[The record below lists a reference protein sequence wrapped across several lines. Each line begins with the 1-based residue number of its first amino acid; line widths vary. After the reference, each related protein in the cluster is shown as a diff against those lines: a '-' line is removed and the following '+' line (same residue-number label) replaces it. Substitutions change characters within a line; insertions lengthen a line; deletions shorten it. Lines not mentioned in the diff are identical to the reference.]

1 MVLYSRRMHVSGA
14 VIHTRATF
22 SGVILH
28 MIVVVVMLTP
38 VAAAAVDVSQVADW
52 RDYLRLVPW
61 SVHGDYRPVLLA
73 DRAAATSLAGYLG
86 GEAVFL
92 DSAAIDA
99 LVAAAWPDV
108 TAVVVT
114 GEDRLLA
121 TVAAA
126 IAAALDRPLRL
137 EPAPADGD
145 PAAIVVDASP
155 DGRLRDL
162 PRALAYYDSLADGD
176 AVVLCA
182 DDDFTFL
189 AAAVAARH
197 RAALSVD
204 LAAAAARH
212 PRTLTWIVDP
222 RRVSTSAVR
231 RLYRANADDD
241 STGIYGPAIGVIT
254 ALTPT
259 DASALLAR
267 IFGYEKLQGAWRHRL
282 AVCDANAPTDSS
294 ASRNGPWT
302 VHRVDGAALNA
313 EVLNGL
319 LCASAYVNLGAHG
332 SPTGFMLAGENWPDA
347 PALPATAPLVFVGES
362 CTTADVA
369 GAGVERSIALRLIGA
384 GAVAYVGSLEIGGV
398 AIVGGL
404 PFAACTPGCPLGEHV
419 RLQSAARMDV
429 LDDWPHAL
437 LIGDPLFHQLADER
451 VECRLAPGAE
461 ETAIG
466 IGGAVDSLATAIAVE
481 LPAGAPVTWATVV
494 TASSSVTYS
503 RGWPRPLAAVPSADG
518 LRLLIPWSSDAGT
531 LTVHAGTPP
540 SSLRL
545 LAAWD
550 VGRTGVKGLL
560 NDMTTM
566 SRSTQ
571 WVVFAIT
578 ALLVVVASAR
588 IRRSERSGSAL
599 LVSVF
604 VGAGVG
610 ALAAASHVSA
620 PVAAATG
627 GGAAALAALLDLRR
641 AHVGRLVAALGLF
654 LAPLLA
660 TLGLLGM
667 MGVPARLVGA
677 IAAGIGL
684 LALAFLVSYV
694 LGRLV
699 LAAAPRLA
707 AAHSTAHRHR

>member
-1 MVLYSRRMHVSGA
+1 MVPYSRRMNVTRT
-14 VIHTRATF
+14 VIHMRATF

-38 VAAAAVDVSQVADW
+38 LAASAAAVSQVADW
-52 RDYLRLVPW
+52 RDYLRLVSW
-61 SVHGDYRPVLLA
+61 SVHGDYRPILLA
-73 DRAAATSLAGYLG
+73 DRAAATSLAGYMG
-86 GEAVFL
+86 GDAVFL

-99 LVAAAWPDV
+99 LVAAAWPDI

-114 GEDRLLA
+114 GEDRRLA

-137 EPAPADGD
+137 EPAPSDGD
-145 PAAIVVDASP
+145 PAAIVVGAGP
-155 DGRLRDL
+155 AGRLRDL

-197 RAALSVD
+197 RAALSID
-204 LAAAAARH
+204 LDAAAARH
-212 PRTLTWIVDP
+212 PRSLTWVVDP
-222 RRVSTSAVR
+222 RQVSTSAVR
-231 RLYRANADDD
+231 RLYRANAVDD

-254 ALTPT
+254 AHTPT

-267 IFGYEKLQGAWRHRL
+267 IFGYEKLQGAWRHHL
-282 AVCDANAPTDSS
+282 AVCNANAPADSS

-302 VHRVDGAALNA
+302 TRRVDGSALNA
-313 EVLNGL
+313 EGLNGL
-319 LCASAYVNLGAHG
+319 LCTSAYVNLGAHG
-332 SPTGFMLAGENWPDA
+332 SPMGFMLAGENWPDA

-369 GAGVERSIALRLIGA
+369 STGVERSIALRMIGA

-398 AIVGGL
+398 AIVGDL

-437 LIGDPLFHQLADER
+437 LIGDPLFYQLADER
-451 VECRLAPGAE
+451 VECRLLSGTAE
-461 ETAIG
+461 TVIE
-466 IGGAVDSLATAIAVE
+466 IGGAADSLATAIAVD
-481 LPAGAPVTWATVV
+481 LPASTPVTWATVE
-494 TASSSVTYS
+494 TASGSVTYS

-531 LTVHAGTPP
+531 LTVHVGTPP
-540 SSLRL
+540 LSLRL

-578 ALLVVVASAR
+578 ALLVMVAAAR
-588 IRRSERSGSAL
+588 IRRSERSGAAL

-610 ALAAASHVSA
+610 VLAVASHASA
-620 PVAAATG
+620 SVAAATG

-641 AHVGRLVAALGLF
+641 AHVGRVVAALGLF
-654 LAPLLA
+654 LAPLLVA
-660 TLGLLGM
+660 LGLLGM
-667 MGVPARLVGA
+667 MGVSTRLAGTV
-677 IAAGIGL
+677 AAGIGL

-707 AAHSTAHRHR
+707 AARSTARQHR